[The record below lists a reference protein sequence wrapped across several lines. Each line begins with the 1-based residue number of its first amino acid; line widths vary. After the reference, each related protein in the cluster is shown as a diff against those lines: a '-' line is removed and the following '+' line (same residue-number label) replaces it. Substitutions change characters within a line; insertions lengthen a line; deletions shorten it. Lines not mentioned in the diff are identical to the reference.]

1 MKNLTYRKTSD
12 DSITAIFETFDEI
25 VLIIDKGETID
36 GNCVNLFDQYGLDV
50 YDLPIDEFED
60 FIVEEFADG
69 DEFDFDT
76 ENVKTLKE
84 FIISEFFN
92 SETV

>member
-1 MKNLTYRKTSD
+1 MRNLTYRKTNNA
-12 DSITAIFETFDEI
+12 SITAIFETFDEI
-25 VLIIDKGETID
+25 VLIIDKGESTCE
-36 GNCVNLFDQYGLDV
+36 NCVNLFDQYGLDV

-84 FIISEFFN
+84 FIINEFFN